1 MCGCVCVYVCVCACV
16 CVCVC
21 VCIQTLIQGA
31 HSPATPSCSNKL
43 QATKL
48 QATKK
53 VAGHKKSC
61 RPQRPQSCRP
71 QRKLQAPKR
80 VAGHKE
86 SCRPQRELQ
95 ATKKVA
101 GHKGHEVAGHKEC
114 AHAELHGQIQNRQ
127 SWFTY
132 KTFLECHTTQK
143 HSRIGLRRLLNPSPP
158 SLAPL
163 WSQELQGCD
172 YKIEKVRALAKSNSQ
187 FFLNHLNM
195 SSISLAS

>member
-1 MCGCVCVYVCVCACV
+1 
-16 CVCVC
+16 
-21 VCIQTLIQGA
+21 
-31 HSPATPSCSNKL
+31 
-43 QATKL
+43 
-48 QATKK
+48 
-53 VAGHKKSC
+53 
-61 RPQRPQSCRP
+61 
-71 QRKLQAPKR
+71 
-80 VAGHKE
+80 
-86 SCRPQRELQ
+86 LQ